1 MIDFDRQQLI
11 NICQT
16 HNIRKLYLFGS
27 ASRAEQRSDS
37 DIDLLAEFG
46 PTDNPLRQ
54 FFGAQRAFEEM
65 FQRKVDLVETVGIEE
80 KPHFKEQVD
89 QDKVILYVS

>member
-11 NICQT
+11 KICQT

-27 ASRAEQRSDS
+27 ISRAEQRPDS

-46 PTDNPLRQ
+46 PTDDPLNQ
-54 FFGAQRAFEEM
+54 FFGAQQAFEKM
-65 FQRKVDLVETVGIEE
+65 FQRKVDLLETSGIEK
-80 KPHFKEQVD
+80 KPRFKARVD
-89 QDKVILYVS
+89 QDKVMLYAS